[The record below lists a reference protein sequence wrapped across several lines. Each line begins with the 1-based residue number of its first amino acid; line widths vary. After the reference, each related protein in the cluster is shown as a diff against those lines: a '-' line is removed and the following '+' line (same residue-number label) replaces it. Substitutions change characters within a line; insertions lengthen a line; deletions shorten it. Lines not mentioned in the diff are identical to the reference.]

1 MGIRIA
7 VLEDDKDLSDLYQAW
22 LEDEGYLCKCLAKGK
37 DFKRELVNESYDLLI
52 MDWLV
57 PDIKGIDVLDWIRN
71 TKKLTVP
78 VIFISQLEDERE
90 VVAALTSGAD
100 DYIRK
105 PVSQAEFIARVNAVT
120 RRNSTSIVGDMVLN
134 MDPYVINLADRQLF
148 LDGELIEM
156 TQKEFELA
164 SFLFHHIEMPLSRGH
179 IFESVWGSNPELNT
193 RTLDT
198 HVSRIRKKLSL
209 NEDNGWVLTSIYQ
222 HGYRL
227 DMTQ

>member
-7 VLEDDKDLSDLYQAW
+7 VLEDDKDLSELYRAW
-22 LEDEGYLCKCLAKGK
+22 LEDEGYLCKCLDNGK

-52 MDWLV
+52 MDWLL
-57 PDIKGIDVLDWIRN
+57 PDIKGIDVLDWIRS
-71 TKKLTVP
+71 TKKLTTP
-78 VIFISQLEDERE
+78 VIFISQLEEERE
-90 VVAALTSGAD
+90 VVAALKSGAD

-105 PVSQAEFIARVNAVT
+105 PISRAEFIARVDAVT
-120 RRNSTSIVGDMVLN
+120 RRNSASIVGDMVLN

-148 LDGELIEM
+148 LDGQLIEM

-164 SFLFHHIEMPLSRGH
+164 SFLFHHIEIPLSRGH
-179 IFESVWGSNPELNT
+179 IFESVWGTNPELNT

-209 NEDNGWVLTSIYQ
+209 NKENGWILTSIYQ

-227 DMTQ
+227 DMAQ